1 VCFALSIASC
11 GLSHYAGIVVFSAVA
26 GSFHFYYKEN
36 ALVGDGGEPN
46 LTPTYDPIICII
58 CNDSP
63 RSHMFV
69 PCGMFIVIFI

>member
-1 VCFALSIASC
+1 VL
-11 GLSHYAGIVVFSAVA
+11 GIVVFSAVA

-36 ALVGDGGEPN
+36 ALAGSDSDTTN

-69 PCGMFIVIFI
+69 PCGMLLLVTFAVSLRVIS